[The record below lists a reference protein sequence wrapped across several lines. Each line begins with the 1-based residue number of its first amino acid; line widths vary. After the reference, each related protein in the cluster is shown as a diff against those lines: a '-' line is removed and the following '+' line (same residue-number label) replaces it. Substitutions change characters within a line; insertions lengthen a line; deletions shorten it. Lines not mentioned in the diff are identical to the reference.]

1 MEIFVILYI
10 YIYIF
15 IYDYMCVYVGVYHS
29 LDRSAVIRTYGRSE
43 LRVEDRVWV
52 QGMADMGRSLRF
64 GAAIQTLESTI
75 RSTLVSPHVNS
86 LAHSLLQ

>member
-10 YIYIF
+10 YSFMII
-15 IYDYMCVYVGVYHS
+15 CVYVGVYHS

-52 QGMADMGRSLRF
+52 QGMAGMGRS
-64 GAAIQTLESTI
+64 
-75 RSTLVSPHVNS
+75 
-86 LAHSLLQ
+86 HSLHPGLTSR